1 MVYIAWCN
9 PLSFE
14 KGIDIMLNM
23 YNFPKAALYV
33 RLSKEDRNKLNKDDD
48 SESIINQQR
57 MLLEYCRQH
66 QFDVYKIYSDED
78 FSGSDRERPGF
89 NQMIEDA
96 SKKEFNTIICKTQ
109 SRFARDME
117 IIEKYING
125 LFPIW
130 GIRFISI
137 VDNGDSMNK
146 ANRKSRQINSLID
159 QWYLEDLSDNIRA
172 TLSSKRR
179 QGLWVGAFAPYGY
192 IKDPNNK
199 NHLVVDEEAAEVVR
213 YVFNL
218 YLQGMGIT
226 SIARKLN
233 AQHIPNPATYKKQ
246 HGQPFQNIN
255 KECSNMWH
263 TYSIQRMLSNEI
275 YIGSVVQGIQEKI
288 SYKSFQK
295 RKKPRSEWDIVADC
309 HEAII
314 DLKTWNKV
322 QRLKESKPKSG
333 KTGSPNVLA
342 GKVRCL
348 TCGGSMRVAYNNHM
362 RYFRCHTNF
371 VDKSRCT
378 GMTVSEKVLHREII
392 RQIQALYDMYAD
404 DEFVAGQ
411 IAFESSHMDKIE
423 LLTKTIKAEE
433 KNIEKLNNRLS
444 NIYID
449 KADGLITQNEF
460 LTLKAKF
467 STDKEQ
473 SEIEIEKYRKKLE
486 EVREELGKSK
496 NQTEVIR
503 QYKDIQKLD
512 YVTVQ
517 ALIDYIEIGGSRNN
531 RIINIHWN
539 L

>member
-1 MVYIAWCN
+1 
-9 PLSFE
+9 
-14 KGIDIMLNM
+14 
-23 YNFPKAALYV
+23 
-33 RLSKEDRNKLNKDDD
+33 
-48 SESIINQQR
+48 
-57 MLLEYCRQH
+57 
-66 QFDVYKIYSDED
+66 
-78 FSGSDRERPGF
+78 
-89 NQMIEDA
+89 
-96 SKKEFNTIICKTQ
+96 
-109 SRFARDME
+109 
-117 IIEKYING
+117 
-125 LFPIW
+125 
-130 GIRFISI
+130 
-137 VDNGDSMNK
+137 
-146 ANRKSRQINSLID
+146 
-159 QWYLEDLSDNIRA
+159 
-172 TLSSKRR
+172 
-179 QGLWVGAFAPYGY
+179 
-192 IKDPNNK
+192 
-199 NHLVVDEEAAEVVR
+199 
-213 YVFNL
+213 
-218 YLQGMGIT
+218 
-226 SIARKLN
+226 
-233 AQHIPNPATYKKQ
+233 
-246 HGQPFQNIN
+246 
-255 KECSNMWH
+255 
-263 TYSIQRMLSNEI
+263 
-275 YIGSVVQGIQEKI
+275 
-288 SYKSFQK
+288 
-295 RKKPRSEWDIVADC
+295 
-309 HEAII
+309 
-314 DLKTWNKV
+314 
-322 QRLKESKPKSG
+322 
-333 KTGSPNVLA
+333 
-342 GKVRCL
+342 
-348 TCGGSMRVAYNNHM
+348 MRVAYNNHM